1 MPAKLSSP
9 SKHGNTAEKRY
20 THRIKNNLKPADLK
34 STDFKPANFHTF
46 TPEQKR
52 QYQLYTDHLIQ
63 SAETVS
69 GLRQKNWLKQHQEFV
84 HQQQLTQKQHEQI
97 LANSYKDN
105 PHFREYQQYAD
116 QLFRDHELA
125 IKQHEI
131 ILENSYDNNPHFRE
145 YQQYMDKRFRQLENR
160 YEIAQFNQNLKN
172 LKPPTTPVQ
181 PVSVSPEILAET
193 KSRVQ
198 REFQSQSYRV
208 QMDQTIDSK
217 LYILEKAQVP
227 LQKAQQAAKPKSIPP
242 KQDRWYYQE
251 KFRADG
257 WNEAELK
264 HVAKY
269 YRDASDY
276 QRGRGNTALA
286 DKYLHMHD
294 AAKVELITQKRLVS
308 AADNKAKRAVRVRHA
323 TERYQHRQMMK
334 AAKHAINS
342 PLTFAD
348 DNDSTAAR
356 VVRSKTAK
364 PPRKTKPK
372 KTD

>member
-20 THRIKNNLKPADLK
+20 THRIKYDLKPADLK
-34 STDFKPANFHTF
+34 STDFRPSNLDTF
-46 TPEQKR
+46 TSDQKH

-69 GLRQKNWLKQHQEFV
+69 GLRQKNWLKQHQEF
-84 HQQQLTQKQHEQI
+84 
-97 LANSYKDN
+97 LANSRDNN

-116 QLFRDHELA
+116 QLFHNHELA
-125 IKQHEI
+125 ITQHEQV
-131 ILENSYDNNPHFRE
+131 LLNSYDNNLHFRE
-145 YQQYMDKRFRQLENR
+145 YQQYADQRFRQLENR
-160 YEIAQFNQNLKN
+160 YEVTQFHQNLKN

-181 PVSVSPEILAET
+181 SVPASPEILAEA
-193 KSRVQ
+193 KMHSQ
-198 REFQSQSYRV
+198 HQFQSQSYRV
-208 QMDQTIDSK
+208 RMDQTIDTK
-217 LYILEKAQVP
+217 LYMLEKSQVP

-264 HVAKY
+264 HVATY

-323 TERYQHRQMMK
+323 TERYERRQMMK
-334 AAKHAINS
+334 AAKHATNS

-356 VVRSKTAK
+356 AVRRKTAK

>member
-1 MPAKLSSP
+1 MPKKLSSP
-9 SKHGNTAEKRY
+9 SKHGNRAETLY
-20 THRIKNNLKPADLK
+20 TRRVSYDPKPADLK
-34 STDFKPANFHTF
+34 STDFKPANFNNF

-52 QYQLYTDHLIQ
+52 QYLLYRDHLIK
-63 SAETVS
+63 SAETVL
-69 GLRQKNWLKQHQEFV
+69 GLRQKNWLKE
-84 HQQQLTQKQHEQI
+84 HEKF
-97 LANSYKDN
+97 LANRHYNN
-105 PHFREYQQYAD
+105 PHFREYQKYAD
-116 QLFRDHELA
+116 QLFRNHELA
-125 IKQHEI
+125 IKQHEQ
-131 ILENSYDNNPHFRE
+131 ILENSYKNPYFRE
-145 YQQYMDKRFRQLENR
+145 YQQYAEKRFRQLENR

-181 PVSVSPEILAET
+181 SVPVSSEILAE
-193 KSRVQ
+193 SRMNSQ
-198 REFQSQSYRV
+198 RQFRSQSYRV
-208 QMDQTIDSK
+208 QMDQTIDAK
-217 LYILEKAQVP
+217 LYMLEKSQVP
-227 LQKAQQAAKPKSIPP
+227 LLRIQQAAKPKSIPP
-242 KQDRWYYQE
+242 KKDRWYYQE

-257 WNEAELK
+257 WNESELK

-269 YRDASDY
+269 YRNASDY
-276 QRGRGNTALA
+276 QRGRGNTQLA

-323 TERYQHRQMMK
+323 TERYQRRQMMK
-334 AAKHAINS
+334 AAKHAMNS

-356 VVRSKTAK
+356 AVRSKTAK